1 MFKPT
6 LDLPDH
12 PVIRRMESTGY
23 PDGREPEVAHCP
35 ICGKVCETI
44 YRDKHGDIFG
54 CDECIRIADAYDVD
68 ECFPENSVREVD

>member
-1 MFKPT
+1 MFEPT

-23 PDGREPEVAHCP
+23 PDGREPETAHCP

-68 ECFPENSVREVD
+68 ECFPENSIREAD